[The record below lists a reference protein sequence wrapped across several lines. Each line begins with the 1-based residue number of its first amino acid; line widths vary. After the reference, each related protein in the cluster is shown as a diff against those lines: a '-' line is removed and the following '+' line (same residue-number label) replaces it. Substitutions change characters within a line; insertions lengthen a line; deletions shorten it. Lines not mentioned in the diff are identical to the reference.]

1 MRLHRGLIAGVVLA
15 LSLAG
20 CAFPDTGS
28 RVYEPGYPVYGGGWG
43 NAGGGWGN
51 AGGGWG
57 NSGLYENTRNACLN
71 EAADHDF
78 RIGRIGQQQRLGDGR
93 YAIAME
99 LQRGSQV
106 YTATCVF
113 DAQSREARLRNVQE
127 ARNYGDQFASYA
139 DARRVCAG
147 AAENRGWVV
156 ERVGDANAIGSSRF
170 VVPLRVRTVGHSN
183 NSDRIDCVWDA
194 RENRVR
200 FSQS

>member
-1 MRLHRGLIAGVVLA
+1 MTSRPEKIEPAACAEAGR
-15 LSLAG
+15 
-20 CAFPDTGS
+20 P
-28 RVYEPGYPVYGGGWG
+28 
-43 NAGGGWGN
+43 
-51 AGGGWG
+51 
-57 NSGLYENTRNACLN
+57 
-71 EAADHDF
+71 
-78 RIGRIGQQQRLGDGR
+78 
-93 YAIAME
+93 
-99 LQRGSQV
+99 
-106 YTATCVF
+106 TAV
-113 DAQSREARLRNVQE
+113 R
-127 ARNYGDQFASYA
+127 RNYGDQFASYA